1 MLQLVEN
8 EKIKLKII
16 HEKGLLQIIEIIIYI
31 LLKYSRKGSV
41 GSELS
46 ASGISKLYQM
56 QINFNFNQST
66 KVAYNRKGNF
76 NPLLHNKP
84 EQRLRIREH

>member
-31 LLKYSRKGSV
+31 LLK
-41 GSELS
+41 
-46 ASGISKLYQM
+46 
-56 QINFNFNQST
+56 
-66 KVAYNRKGNF
+66 
-76 NPLLHNKP
+76 
-84 EQRLRIREH
+84 